1 MLMSENGA
9 YRKKTREFR
18 NMNDKKSFL
27 ISDLKNKYKY
37 RKNMSFIIFKALLVY
52 YYFF

>member
-27 ISDLKNKYKY
+27 NSNLKNKYTY
-37 RKNMSFIIFKALLVY
+37 RKNMSFIMFYALIFLL
-52 YYFF
+52 